1 MTKLIYD
8 FKQIEHKW
16 QLYWQQNNVFKT
28 QDNFSKKKFY
38 CLDMFPYPSSEGLHV
53 GHIEGYTASDIMSRF
68 KRMQGFNVLH
78 PFGWDSFGLPAEQ
91 YALQTG
97 KNPRNFTYENINNFK
112 KQIQSIGKSVD
123 WDRELATSDP
133 YFYAWTQWIFKKL
146 YEKRLAVLKNIEV
159 NFCPNL
165 GTALANEEVISNEK
179 GMFSERGN
187 HPVVKKKMK
196 QWVLKITQY
205 ADRLLDDLNLVNW
218 PLNVKEMQANWIG
231 KNQGAIVSFP
241 VFDQKMTLK
250 TFTNRP
256 DTLFGVTFLVIAP
269 EHELALQLT
278 KTEHQQAVNNY
289 LELTKQ
295 KKDLERDINKDKT
308 GVFTGS
314 FAINPCNNTKIPIW
328 IADYVL
334 PHYGTGALMSVPCHD
349 QRDFEFA
356 QKHGLKMIQV
366 INPPSSDFA
375 MPTTN
380 QTQPPLTEAYTG
392 EGIHINS
399 DFLNGL
405 NNEQAKTKMLQFLE
419 KKNHGYP
426 HYTYKLRDWVFS
438 RQRYWAEPFPIYY
451 DDSNNE
457 IYTDSDTN
465 LPIELPVL
473 EQIKPSGTGESP
485 ISKAHFWLYFEKDGK
500 KYRRDCN
507 TMPQLAG
514 SSWYYIGYILKNHLG
529 LIPLNTAKAKE
540 LLDYYLPVDLYIG
553 GTEHAVGHLLY
564 ARFWHKFL
572 YDLGLVSTK
581 EPFQKLVNQGIIL
594 GHDHTKMSKS
604 KGNGVSASLMLARYG
619 ADVLR
624 IYIMFMGP
632 LEDIKNW
639 CEKGFK
645 GIQRFLNR
653 VYQMFSFSMP
663 NDFETSLNAIYHQ
676 TIFQTT
682 QDYEKLKFNKVISQL
697 MIFVNQVYKH
707 QKIGKKQAQIFL
719 QLLNPIAPHLT
730 EEINQ
735 TILKNKTQLVALT
748 WPFYDKNHL
757 EQLQVKIIVQVNSK
771 LRAVL
776 ELPFNLSSEQIK
788 IRALQDSKV
797 NKFVCHKKIQNMI
810 YIPNKLLNIIV
821 N

>member
-146 YEKRLAVLKNIEV
+146 YEKGLAVLKNIEV

-295 KKDLERDINKDKT
+295 KKT
-308 GVFTGS
+308 
-314 FAINPCNNTKIPIW
+314 
-328 IADYVL
+328 
-334 PHYGTGALMSVPCHD
+334 
-349 QRDFEFA
+349 
-356 QKHGLKMIQV
+356 
-366 INPPSSDFA
+366 
-375 MPTTN
+375 
-380 QTQPPLTEAYTG
+380 
-392 EGIHINS
+392 
-399 DFLNGL
+399 
-405 NNEQAKTKMLQFLE
+405 
-419 KKNHGYP
+419 
-426 HYTYKLRDWVFS
+426 
-438 RQRYWAEPFPIYY
+438 
-451 DDSNNE
+451 
-457 IYTDSDTN
+457 
-465 LPIELPVL
+465 
-473 EQIKPSGTGESP
+473 
-485 ISKAHFWLYFEKDGK
+485 
-500 KYRRDCN
+500 
-507 TMPQLAG
+507 
-514 SSWYYIGYILKNHLG
+514 
-529 LIPLNTAKAKE
+529 
-540 LLDYYLPVDLYIG
+540 
-553 GTEHAVGHLLY
+553 
-564 ARFWHKFL
+564 
-572 YDLGLVSTK
+572 
-581 EPFQKLVNQGIIL
+581 
-594 GHDHTKMSKS
+594 
-604 KGNGVSASLMLARYG
+604 
-619 ADVLR
+619 
-624 IYIMFMGP
+624 
-632 LEDIKNW
+632 
-639 CEKGFK
+639 
-645 GIQRFLNR
+645 
-653 VYQMFSFSMP
+653 
-663 NDFETSLNAIYHQ
+663 
-676 TIFQTT
+676 
-682 QDYEKLKFNKVISQL
+682 
-697 MIFVNQVYKH
+697 
-707 QKIGKKQAQIFL
+707 
-719 QLLNPIAPHLT
+719 
-730 EEINQ
+730 
-735 TILKNKTQLVALT
+735 
-748 WPFYDKNHL
+748 
-757 EQLQVKIIVQVNSK
+757 
-771 LRAVL
+771 
-776 ELPFNLSSEQIK
+776 
-788 IRALQDSKV
+788 
-797 NKFVCHKKIQNMI
+797 
-810 YIPNKLLNIIV
+810 
-821 N
+821 